1 MPNVFKTNTSFI
13 VRAIPWSTTGKRRA
27 RNGLRLGVV
36 PPRNGPAQFFRAF
49 AIVFQRARSWKLR
62 PASGGGRTFSRITAT
77 SYGPLISRVN
87 ASKRVASGSRLSR
100 TCIVSWMTAARCRW
114 FRTVQSILFL
124 VSILSFTRTGKSLKR
139 TCANWERNWK
149 SAAKVSFIIPIL
161 ASTLTL
167 HANGFPRF
175 SLNRWLRQRSSIGR
189 IIETRAWR
197 PSYFAR
203 CARSTGCIALVRSL
217 LTGAAGAWSIA
228 CRCSSEAIQRSKLVR
243 R

>member
-1 MPNVFKTNTSFI
+1 MIP
-13 VRAIPWSTTGKRRA
+13 AIGWSTIGKKRGRSGRNHGVA
-27 RNGLRLGVV
+27 RLRS
-36 PPRNGPAQFFRAF
+36 GPERSFHGF
-49 AIVFQRARSWKLR
+49 AIVCRLGRSWKLR
-62 PASGGGRTFSRITAT
+62 PALDDGRIFWRITAT
-77 SYGPLISRVN
+77 SCGPLINRAN
-87 ASKRVASGSRLSR
+87 ASKRVGGVSRLTR
-100 TCIVSWMTAARCRW
+100 TCIVAWMMADRYRW
-114 FRTVQSILFL
+114 FLTVQSISFSA
-124 VSILSFTRTGKSLKR
+124 SIPSCIRTGKSSKR

-161 ASTLTL
+161 ANTLTL

-217 LTGAAGAWSIA
+217 LTGAAGAWSIV